1 MAWDIKRRI
10 ILAQVYFAINL
21 STKFS
26 TNFPT
31 DFKHLFPPLLWPF
44 WGVRGRSAYHRGM
57 SPPTLWRNAHT
68 IPVHCLIHGSA
79 CPGCWECTGQVVG
92 KVCTIPGTAPAT
104 WHPASPPCSRPSD
117 PAATASD
124 ESGPRSA
131 PNPSQP
137 VENFHLQRLSAL
149 ISQFCWQVGSAIK
162 ISWRDYSQLLSC
174 LREEKG
180 WRRWM
185 GSDQAAAY
193 SAFHTLAGWQKRKF
207 ISKP

>member
-1 MAWDIKRRI
+1 M
-10 ILAQVYFAINL
+10 
-21 STKFS
+21 
-26 TNFPT
+26 P
-31 DFKHLFPPLLWPF
+31 
-44 WGVRGRSAYHRGM
+44 
-57 SPPTLWRNAHT
+57 PPTLWRNAHT

-174 LREEKG
+174 LWGLRKRLEEVNG
-180 WRRWM
+180 VWP
-185 GSDQAAAY
+185 GSGLLSIPHTGRLAKKKIQLQTLKKSLFCCLVY
-193 SAFHTLAGWQKRKF
+193 SSRFTSFYALVVKQTKK
-207 ISKP
+207 INSKLSEIKTS